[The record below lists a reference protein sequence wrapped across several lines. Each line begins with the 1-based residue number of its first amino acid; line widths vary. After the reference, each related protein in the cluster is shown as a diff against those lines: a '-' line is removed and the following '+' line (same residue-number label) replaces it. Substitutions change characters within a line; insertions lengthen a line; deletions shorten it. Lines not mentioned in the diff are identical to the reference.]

1 VGVRVGL
8 PDGESRLISEM
19 GTIGK
24 PHRAVNRTAGYAPD
38 SSSTTNHALREGSEA
53 SPNLVARRLAA
64 GGWRLAAGGWRL
76 EAGSYRSKPRSTK

>member
-8 PDGESRLISEM
+8 PGGESRLISEM

-24 PHRAVNRTAGYAPD
+24 PRRAVNRTAGYAPD

-64 GGWRLAAGGWRL
+64 GGWRL